1 MSLDELIWKIY
12 NDTGYFNY
20 VGLMRNGELRQ
31 ANLKML
37 FERAKQCESISFKGL
52 YNFINYIEKI
62 KTSSKDMDS
71 AKIIGENDDV
81 VRIMSIHK
89 SKGLEFP
96 VVILANSGKQFNL
109 QDLNSKIL
117 LHPELGIG
125 VKYIDYDMQIT
136 YDTLSKRAIKN
147 KMKIETLSEEMR
159 VLYVALTRAKE
170 KIIITGLAKKE
181 KQDKMLENVE
191 KYDELNIM

>member
-1 MSLDELIWKIY
+1 
-12 NDTGYFNY
+12 
-20 VGLMRNGELRQ
+20 
-31 ANLKML
+31 
-37 FERAKQCESISFKGL
+37 
-52 YNFINYIEKI
+52 
-62 KTSSKDMDS
+62 MDS

-170 KIIITGLAKKE
+170 KIIITGLAKKRN
-181 KQDKMLENVE
+181 KIKCWKMSKN
-191 KYDELNIM
+191 MMS